1 MFHRRVR
8 TLCPY
13 GQGIGINLISSG
25 RLKMLKEENKWWEL
39 NEERQE
45 GRSRSRLLADHRP
58 LHILSTHY
66 VAADIFRDQI
76 FGVKLWGAH
85 LAEGGL
91 RFSGGFFG
99 GWGWVGEWRGQ
110 LSFLQQSAANHRH
123 HRLINNNHHRLINN
137 NHHRLINNNQHL
149 RSTTTNTWDQQ
160 QLTQIDQQGDAVS
173 VSYYRHISKYKLYRN
188 LQILPAKLAKSF
200 FSLKRAL
207 LVERNTSNT
216 TDLSASIMFS
226 NAIVICLYLM
236 CAMYEWSSTS
246 FWPKATFGHTGK

>member
-1 MFHRRVR
+1 MTKIVATRKLCVGSKIPPHPLHPSPSPPPPPGIKCQNDSTANQIPKSSRITKAKIFHRRVR

-76 FGVKLWGAH
+76 FGVKLWEAH

-110 LSFLQQSAANHRH
+110 LSFLQQSAANHR
-123 HRLINNNHHRLINN
+123 HHRLINN

-200 FSLKRAL
+200 FLWK
-207 LVERNTSNT
+207 E
-216 TDLSASIMFS
+216 
-226 NAIVICLYLM
+226 LY
-236 CAMYEWSSTS
+236 
-246 FWPKATFGHTGK
+246 